1 MNQSNIIMYTTE
13 FGLTKIEV
21 AFDGDT
27 VWLPL
32 ETETTTETVVLL
44 SPTKTK
50 SG

>member
-13 FGLTKIEV
+13 FGLTKI
-21 AFDGDT
+21 GDT